1 MKTKMTTVILG
12 TYIKALPSRNT
23 VPTAAQQ
30 KIRNS
35 NIKKKKGGKMKIRKI
50 ETLTSRTDSKGL
62 KEKCMLDIGI
72 IQAVK
77 RPAL

>member
-1 MKTKMTTVILG
+1 MKNKMTTVILR
-12 TYIKALPSRNT
+12 TYIKTLPSRNT

-35 NIKKKKGGKMKIRKI
+35 NIKKKKGKMKICEI
-50 ETLTSRTDSKGL
+50 ETLISRTDSKGL

-72 IQAVK
+72 IQALK